1 MVMTQPYFEILEA
14 LSTEVERADMLLRLE
29 VLGLLLPVVPEESSA
44 GWWMVEWSCIVTLKQ
59 VKSGGG
65 SSGPKYAL
73 KC

>member
-1 MVMTQPYFEILEA
+1 MVMTQPYFEILEE
-14 LSTEVERADMLLRLE
+14 LSTEVDRAEMLLRLWE
-29 VLGLLLPVVPEESSA
+29 LGMFPVVPEGSSA

-59 VKSGGG
+59 VRSGGG